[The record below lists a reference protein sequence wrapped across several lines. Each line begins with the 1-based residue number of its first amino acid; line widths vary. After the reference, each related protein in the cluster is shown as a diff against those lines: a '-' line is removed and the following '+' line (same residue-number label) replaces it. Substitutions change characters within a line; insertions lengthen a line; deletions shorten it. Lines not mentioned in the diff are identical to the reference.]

1 VLREFATATGK
12 FEGPDQMCGIFGA
25 ISFDRP
31 FEEDS
36 YKRFVTLTDMV
47 QYRGPNDSG
56 YLAIDSR
63 CSRLGETDSFDIFL
77 GNRRLAIL
85 DLSPAGHMPM
95 ADGKGRLITYNGE
108 IFNYL
113 ELRRELQA
121 LGHTFQTS
129 TDTEVILH
137 VYDEFG
143 EAGFEKLNGMWAFA
157 IADVPTRRVVLSRDR
172 FSIKPLYLFRSSD
185 NRLYFASEIK
195 QLLPLLPHKEVNTEV
210 LLAYLLQNLLDHSPE
225 TFFRGIK
232 RIPAMCNVV
241 VSLMSGD
248 VREHSYAEFRPDT
261 TSSLQQAHERFRELF
276 VDSIRI
282 RLRSDVKVGLL
293 LSGGLDSSAI
303 AVGTSGVAEHGL
315 ETFSVVFDDPRFS
328 EEPYIDYLAHDLK
341 IPNHK
346 LTLKAEE
353 AFDALQQTQYHNDE
367 PFGGFSVVAQHQLL
381 KMVKQ
386 HSDVVVLLSGQ
397 GGDEVFLGYLKFHY
411 FYLRN
416 LFKSHRYVRFAR
428 ESLLSLLSGTLRN
441 FRLTHARRYMP
452 RLNPG
457 VDWVRSEGHTPTA
470 IWDGEDLRVRQL
482 ADVKWYSVP
491 ALTHY
496 EDRNAMASSLEI
508 RHPFLDYRLLD
519 FALGLP
525 AEWQLR
531 NGWTKAIVRES
542 LPELPEKIRWCS
554 TKRYFNTPEHNW
566 MKNEMAGLVQRMFAA
581 SILEE
586 LGVVDR
592 HQFLK
597 SFAAFRDGN
606 PAISNFD
613 LERTFLAEMWARK
626 VLIGSTEPREGIAIR
641 K

>member
-1 VLREFATATGK
+1 
-12 FEGPDQMCGIFGA
+12 MCGIFGA

-31 FEEDS
+31 FDADS
-36 YKRFVTLTDMV
+36 YKQFVNLTDMV

-63 CSRLGETDSFDIFL
+63 RSRLGEANSFDIFL

-95 ADGKGRLITYNGE
+95 TDGKGRWITYNGE

-121 LGHTFQTS
+121 LGHTFQTG
-129 TDTEVILH
+129 TDTEVIVHL
-137 VYDEFG
+137 YDEFG

-157 IADVPTRRVVLSRDR
+157 IADVPKRRVVLSRDR

-195 QLLPLLPHKEVNTEV
+195 QLLPLLPRKEVNTEV

-232 RIPAMCNVV
+232 RIPAISNLAI
-241 VSLMSGD
+241 SLMSGN
-248 VREHSYAEFRPDT
+248 VREHRYAEFRPEVT
-261 TSSLQQAHERFRELF
+261 NSLRQGHERFRELF
-276 VDSIRI
+276 LDSIRI

-293 LSGGLDSSAI
+293 LSGGIDSSAI
-303 AVGTSGVAEHGL
+303 AVATAGIAERGL

-328 EEPYIDYLAHDLK
+328 EEPYIDCLTHDLK
-341 IPNHK
+341 IANCK
-346 LTLKAEE
+346 LALKAEE
-353 AFDALQQTQYHNDE
+353 ALDGLEQTLYHNDE

-386 HSDVVVLLSGQ
+386 QSDVVVLLSGQ
-397 GGDEVFLGYLKFHY
+397 GGDEVFLGYLKFYY
-411 FYLRN
+411 FYLQN
-416 LFKSHRYVRFAR
+416 LFKRHRYVRFAR
-428 ESLLSLLSGTLRN
+428 ESLLSLFSGTLRN
-441 FRLTHARRYMP
+441 FRLTSARRYIP
-452 RLNPG
+452 RLNNG
-457 VDWVRSEGHTPTA
+457 VEWVRSKGHTPTT
-470 IWDGEDLRVRQL
+470 IWDGEDLYARQL
-482 ADVKWYSVP
+482 ADVERFSVP

-496 EDRNAMASSLEI
+496 EDRNAMAASLEV
-508 RHPFLDYRLLD
+508 RHPFLDYRLLN

-531 NGWTKAIVRES
+531 NGWTKAVLRES
-542 LPELPEKIRWCS
+542 LPELPRKIRWCS
-554 TKRYFNTPEHNW
+554 AKRYFDTPEHNW
-566 MKNEMAGLVQRMFAA
+566 IKNEMAGLVQRMFAG

-586 LGVVDR
+586 LGVIQSR
-592 HQFLK
+592 QFLK
-597 SFAAFRDGN
+597 SFAAYRDGN
-606 PAISNFD
+606 NAISNFD
-613 LERTFLAEMWARK
+613 LERTLLAEMWARK
-626 VLIGSTEPREGIAIR
+626 VLLGFTELQEEIALSQR
-641 K
+641 N

>member
-1 VLREFATATGK
+1 
-12 FEGPDQMCGIFGA
+12 MCGIFGA

-31 FEEDS
+31 FAAGS
-36 YKRFVTLTDMV
+36 YERFVTLTDMV
-47 QYRGPNDSG
+47 QYRGPDDSG
-56 YLAIDSR
+56 YLAIDSTR
-63 CSRLGETDSFDIFL
+63 SLVGAANSFDIFL
-77 GNRRLAIL
+77 GSRRLAIL

-95 ADGKGRLITYNGE
+95 TDGKGRWITYNGE

-113 ELRRELQA
+113 ELRRELEA
-121 LGHTFQTS
+121 LGHSFQTN

-143 EAGFEKLNGMWAFA
+143 EAGFGKLNGMWALA
-157 IADVPTRRVVLSRDR
+157 IADIPKRRVVLSRDR
-172 FSIKPLYLFRSSD
+172 FSIKPLYLFRSGE
-185 NRLYFASEIK
+185 NQLYFASEIK
-195 QLLPLLPHKEVNTEV
+195 QLLPLLPRKEVDTEV
-210 LLAYLLQNLLDHSPE
+210 LLAYLLQSLLDHSPD

-232 RIPAMCNVV
+232 RMPAMCNVA

-248 VREHSYAEFRPDT
+248 VREHRYAEFRPET

-276 VDSIRI
+276 LDSTRI

-303 AVGTSGVAEHGL
+303 AVATSGVAERGL

-328 EEPYIDYLAHDLK
+328 EEPYIDCLTHNLK
-341 IPNHK
+341 ISNYK

-353 AFDALQQTQYHNDE
+353 ALDGLEQTLYHNDE
-367 PFGGFSVVAQHQLL
+367 PFGGFSMVAQHQLL

-386 HSDVVVLLSGQ
+386 RSDVVVLLSGQ
-397 GGDEVFLGYLKFHY
+397 GGDEVFLGYLKFYY
-411 FYLRN
+411 FYLQG
-416 LFKSHRYVRFAR
+416 LFKRHRYVRFAR
-428 ESLLSLLSGTLRN
+428 ESLLSLFSGTTLRN
-441 FRLTHARRYMP
+441 FRPRYARRYMP
-452 RLNPG
+452 RLNHA
-457 VDWVRSEGHTPTA
+457 VDWVRSEGHTPAT
-470 IWDGEDLRVRQL
+470 IWDGEDLHARQL
-482 ADVKWYSVP
+482 ADVECYSVP

-508 RHPFLDYRLLD
+508 RHPFLDYRLLN

-531 NGWTKAIVRES
+531 NGWTKAILRES

-554 TKRYFNTPEHNW
+554 VKRYFNTPEHNW
-566 MKNEMAGLVQRMFAA
+566 IKNEMAGLVQQMFAG

-586 LGVVDR
+586 LGVVKSR
-592 HQFLK
+592 QFLK
-597 SFAAFRDGN
+597 SFAAYRDGN
-606 PAISNFD
+606 AAISNFD

-626 VLIGSTEPREGIAIR
+626 VLFGFWELKEEIAHPQVA
-641 K
+641 